1 MISSN
6 PISTFGSEKHE
17 EYLNDAELFHGND
30 ETECTANDMEGEE
43 GDKDA
48 SHSSSSSSSSSSR
61 ERSSST
67 LQRRLSRD
75 YSLESTSMK
84 NVPSER

>member
-6 PISTFGSEKHE
+6 PISSFGSEKHE
-17 EYLNDAELFHGND
+17 EYLDDTELFHGSD
-30 ETECTANDMEGEE
+30 ETECTANDMEGED

-48 SHSSSSSSSSSSR
+48 SHSSSSSSSSR